1 MARHDARTQ
10 YRVALAA
17 GLVGSVVLHGLLLL
31 FAPALPIGNAVARA
45 SALQVVEIPPA
56 PTPAPPEAHVPA
68 EPAPIPT
75 PAMPVAA
82 ALDAP
87 PDAPQLIPYEIA
99 PRLENPAEVQRIL
112 QELYP
117 TEYRDQRIGGV
128 VVLWLY
134 IDTEGNVAR
143 VLVRAPSGHSGFD
156 EAAQEVAHRM
166 AFRPAFIHGHAV
178 GVWVSQG
185 IRFTVRQSADTNAL
199 RSIRDHDSPVASNS
213 KGDRL

>member
-17 GLVGSVVLHGLLLL
+17 GLVGSVVIHGLLLL

-45 SALQVVEIPPA
+45 SALQVVDIPPA
-56 PTPAPPEAHVPA
+56 PTPAPPEAQVPE

-82 ALDAP
+82 ALDEP

-99 PRLENPAEVQRIL
+99 PKLENPAEVQRIL
-112 QELYP
+112 QDLYP
-117 TEYRDQRIGGV
+117 AEYRDQRIGGV

-143 VLVRAPSGHSGFD
+143 VLVRAPSGHAGFD
-156 EAAQEVAHRM
+156 EAAQAVAHRM
-166 AFRPAFIHGHAV
+166 AFRPAYIHGHPV

-185 IRFTVRQSADTNAL
+185 IRFTVRQTADTNAL
-199 RSIRDHDSPVASNS
+199 RSVPHQSPVASNRT
-213 KGDRL
+213 GGHGP